1 MNFRITIG
9 RKIGF
14 GFGILIFLTLL
25 AFFLTFNTTNT
36 SKKINDEITNV
47 VNPSVDALE
56 ELNLLLVK
64 SKMLISKWAYFASS
78 DDIDFKTRHRQLVF
92 KEIPNIKE
100 KLHQLSQNWQFNE
113 KEKLREIFA
122 WLDLLLKEHK
132 KVMNELNSIE
142 SYEDPL
148 IVFMV
153 RESVDEGD
161 LNEKHE
167 KVMELLSELITDQQN
182 LAKESTIKMN
192 SSFSKLQ
199 LIVRLLGI
207 ALTIGGILIAF
218 FTVRSI
224 VRPVYQLKRILLQMG
239 RGIIPS
245 ERIKPRNDEIGEM
258 SQALNQLINA
268 VERQT
273 EFAKGLGAGNFFQE
287 YKPLSQQDTL
297 GHALLKMRDN
307 LYENERYLEQ
317 KVEERTAEVVRQ
329 KEEIESQRVK
339 LEHLYNEVTDS
350 IKYAKRIQEAILP
363 PEAYVKNV
371 LPNSFVLFKP
381 KDIVSGD
388 FYWVEK
394 VGSKVFF
401 AAVDCTGHG
410 VPGAFMS
417 IVGYNLLKQIVKDE
431 SDPGKILTEL
441 SKGVKDTL
449 HQGLEEG
456 SSKDGMDIALCSYDI
471 KTKTLQ
477 YAGAYNPLY
486 LVRNGELFETKADK
500 FPIGGALKDS
510 EHRTYTSHTFQL
522 QPNDTVYIF
531 SDGYAD
537 QFGGEKGKK
546 FMVKQFRQ
554 LILSIQDKSM
564 EEQKRYLN
572 YIIEQWRGGH
582 EQVDDIL
589 VMGMRVN

>member
-92 KEIPNIKE
+92 KDIPNIKD
-100 KLHQLSQNWQFNE
+100 KLQQLSQNWQYNE
-113 KEKLREIFA
+113 QEKLKEIFG
-122 WLDLLLKEHK
+122 WLDLLFKEHK

-239 RGIIPS
+239 RGIIPT

-287 YKPLSQQDTL
+287 YQPLSQQDTL

-363 PEAYVKNV
+363 PEAFVKNV

-394 VGSKVFF
+394 VDSKVFF

-431 SDPGKILTEL
+431 SDPGKILKEL

-471 KTKTLQ
+471 KTKILQ
-477 YAGAYNPLY
+477 FAGAYNPLY
-486 LVRNGELFETKADK
+486 LVRKGELFETKADK

-510 EHRTYTSHTFQL
+510 ENRTFTSHTIPL
-522 QPNDTVYIF
+522 QTNDTVYIF

-537 QFGGEKGKK
+537 QFGGVKGKK

-564 EEQKRYLN
+564 EEQKNYLN
-572 YIIEQWRGGH
+572 NVIEQWRGGH